1 MALTFDNI
9 ISIIGQENE
18 AKFKAAVTNLLI
30 EALEESAKQ
39 YWIVYPNELETSLQN
54 FVDSCARDAMKQ
66 VKTEM
71 KGILTTSIKQSL
83 EAYVKNISKNIEFGG
98 PHE

>member
-9 ISIIGQENE
+9 ISVIGQENE
-18 AKFKAAVTNLLI
+18 AKFKEAVTNLLI
-30 EALEESAKQ
+30 EALEESANKF
-39 YWIVYPNELETSLQN
+39 WVVYPNELETSLQN

-66 VKTEM
+66 IKTEM
-71 KGILTTSIKQSL
+71 KDVFTASIKKSL
-83 EAYVKNISKNIEFGG
+83 EEYVKNISKSIELNG

>member
-18 AKFKAAVTNLLI
+18 AKFKEAVTNLLI
-30 EALEESAKQ
+30 EALEESARQ

-54 FVDSCARDAMKQ
+54 FVDSCAKDAMKQ
-66 VKTEM
+66 VKAEM
-71 KGILTTSIKQSL
+71 KDIFTASIKKSV
-83 EAYVKNISKNIEFGG
+83 EEYVKNISKNIDLGDPDE
-98 PHE
+98 